1 MKGDPIKTHA
11 RFRALWERNE
21 RVVRRMCRRAAR
33 RQTVCADDLVQCV
46 ALRLIECCDKLHHD
60 VKPRVERAW
69 VRRVADSVIAR
80 LLEEAPERY
89 VQLTEPLADD
99 DREGVAVHDVGIADV
114 LGVLRPGK
122 ALIERGIDGD
132 PRGEVRAVLD
142 DDDRALLQ
150 MKLDGFNN
158 DDLAMLTGLSY
169 AAAATRLHRIRRRMA
184 EYARKL
190 HYIE

>member
-80 LLEEAPERY
+80 LPEEAPGRY

-99 DREGVAVHDVGIADV
+99 DRDER
-114 LGVLRPGK
+114 LRETVDDLM
-122 ALIERGIDGD
+122 AC
-132 PRGEVRAVLD
+132 LD

-169 AAAATRLHRIRRRMA
+169 AAVATRLHRIRRRMA

>member
-1 MKGDPIKTHA
+1 MKGDPIKTHV

-80 LLEEAPERY
+80 LPEEAPGRY

-99 DREGVAVHDVGIADV
+99 DRDER
-114 LGVLRPGK
+114 LRETVDDLM
-122 ALIERGIDGD
+122 AC
-132 PRGEVRAVLD
+132 LD

-169 AAAATRLHRIRRRMA
+169 AAVATRLHRIRRRMA

>member
-99 DREGVAVHDVGIADV
+99 DR
-114 LGVLRPGK
+114 
-122 ALIERGIDGD
+122 
-132 PRGEVRAVLD
+132 
-142 DDDRALLQ
+142 ALLQ

>member
-1 MKGDPIKTHA
+1 MKGDPIQTHA

-99 DREGVAVHDVGIADV
+99 DRDER
-114 LGVLRPGK
+114 LR
-122 ALIERGIDGD
+122 ETVDGLM
-132 PRGEVRAVLD
+132 ACLD

-169 AAAATRLHRIRRRMA
+169 AAVATRLHRIRRRMA

>member
-1 MKGDPIKTHA
+1 MKGDPIKTHV

-80 LLEEAPERY
+80 QPEEAPGRY

-99 DREGVAVHDVGIADV
+99 DRDER
-114 LGVLRPGK
+114 LRETVDDLM
-122 ALIERGIDGD
+122 AC
-132 PRGEVRAVLD
+132 LD

-169 AAAATRLHRIRRRMA
+169 AAVATRLHRIRRRMA
-184 EYARKL
+184 EYAREL